1 VIGRRAR
8 ASRASRGAESDRVVH
23 LVAGRCLDYPSEE
36 LLADLPRLAD
46 ALAEQRG
53 SRAAR
58 SLEPLELLEPLV
70 AHLAVTPLD
79 ALQRAY
85 VDTFD
90 LSRKHALYL
99 SYWTDGD
106 TRRRGEVLGRFKAAY
121 RASGFVVDTHGE
133 LPDYL
138 PMVLE
143 FAAVADPDAGR
154 VILEEYRPSLELLRI
169 ALQERQSPWAA
180 AAEAVCSTLPGES
193 PRDRAAVMAMA
204 GVGGPPPVE
213 AVGLDPYDP
222 RLLPLRDVSSS
233 SPPERTGALR

>member
-1 VIGRRAR
+1 
-8 ASRASRGAESDRVVH
+8 VH
-23 LVAGRCLDYPSEE
+23 LVAARCLDYPSED
-36 LLADLPRLAD
+36 LLAALPMLAD
-46 ALAEQRG
+46 ALAEQRD
-53 SRAAR
+53 SRAAGH
-58 SLEPLELLEPLV
+58 LEPLL
-70 AHLAVTPLD
+70 AHLGATPLD

-133 LPDYL
+133 LPDFL

-143 FAAVADPDAGR
+143 FAAVADPEAGR
-154 VILEEYRPSLELLRI
+154 AILEEYRPSLELLRI
-169 ALQERQSPWAA
+169 ALQEKGSHYAA
-180 AAEAVCSTLPGES
+180 AAVAVCATLPGES

-204 GVGGPPPVE
+204 GLGGPPPVE
-213 AVGLDPYDP
+213 TVGLDPYDP
-222 RLLPLRDVSSS
+222 RLLPLRDVSSTAQ
-233 SPPERTGALR
+233 PEPTGARR